1 LAKEWQVYEDGYD
14 LHRPQGK
21 KGSEFDP
28 ALRLMIYACVMDQET
43 FEKEMK
49 VKRVPDKAPFDIET
63 ALLLRKIFIQ
73 RRDLYRTSI
82 AEDITLL
89 QNNSVEGRTRMAI
102 EVRLGE
108 KEILAAALDSVGSFI
123 VNHRPELSVTF
134 SSGDN
139 TMEMPTTKRR
149 RI

>member
-1 LAKEWQVYEDGYD
+1 MYEDGYD

-21 KGSEFDP
+21 KGSGIDP
-28 ALRLMIYACVMDQET
+28 ALRLLIYACIMDQET

-49 VKRVPDKAPFDIET
+49 VKKVPDKAPFDIDT

-82 AEDITLL
+82 AEDVTLL
-89 QNNSVEGRTRMAI
+89 QSNSVEGRTKMAI

-123 VNHRPELSVTF
+123 ENHRPELSVT
-134 SSGDN
+134 STSGDN
-139 TMEMPTTKRR
+139 TMEVPVTKRR